1 MVDGKKVMLFW
12 HQNYPYFCKKKMNL
26 EKICAKVQTIAKTAG
41 AFIAGE
47 REKFNL
53 ADIEVKGKADF
64 VSYVDK
70 QAEVMIIENLR
81 KILPGSGFIAEE
93 GTASKTDDKF
103 QWIIDPLDGTTNFVH
118 GLPPFAVS
126 IALMD
131 GTELVLGVIYEITQ
145 DECFYAWK
153 GSQAF
158 LNGKEI
164 SVTTAAKTSDA
175 LIATGFP
182 YSAMNMLDPFV
193 KSMRYFMIHSH
204 GLRRLGS
211 AATDL
216 AYLAAGRFEAFY
228 EHGLKPWDVA
238 AGAIIVKQAGG
249 KISDFNGTDQF
260 LFNGEIVASNSAY
273 FEEFYNL
280 VHDHL
285 VINKN

>member
-1 MVDGKKVMLFW
+1 
-12 HQNYPYFCKKKMNL
+12 MNL
-26 EKICAKVQTIAKTAG
+26 EKLCSDVRNVAKAAG
-41 AFIAGE
+41 TFIAGE

-53 ADIEVKGKADF
+53 EDIEVKGKANF

-70 QAEVMIIENLR
+70 QAEVLIIDSLR
-81 KILPGSGFIAEE
+81 KLIPDSGFIAEE
-93 GTASKTDDKF
+93 GTVESSDEKYK
-103 QWIIDPLDGTTNFVH
+103 WIIDPLDGTTNFIH
-118 GLPPFAVS
+118 SLPPFAVS
-126 IALMD
+126 IALMEEE
-131 GTELVLGVIYEITQ
+131 ELILGVVYEITQ

-153 GSQAF
+153 GSKAY

-164 SVTTAAKTSDA
+164 RVTTAATTGNS

-182 YSAMNMLDPFV
+182 YSAMDMLDTFV
-193 KSMRYFMIHSH
+193 ASMRYFMIHSH

-249 KISDFNGTDQF
+249 KVSDFNGTSQF
-260 LFNGEIVASNSAY
+260 LFNGQIVASNSAY
-273 FEEFYNL
+273 FNEFSGIIHEFFAHSLPENQN
-280 VHDHL
+280 V
-285 VINKN
+285 N